1 MTKNLSSILDDVD
14 RLHVVKTAE
23 DGPKSK
29 LACLQNLV
37 PAKYTLIAAYMH
49 YGDQLQSF
57 SRDGLFKHLNE
68 HLDEERKQLYQI
80 HKKIVALGSS
90 AKPRLDKIDWRDAA
104 LNDPRAVLQHLQTLE
119 DASVS
124 LWNALFRCASD
135 DVALNGLAQNY
146 AIECQGHSDDLARY
160 LRSAP

>member
-23 DGPKSK
+23 EGPKTK
-29 LACLQNLV
+29 LVCLQNLV
-37 PAKYTLIAAYMH
+37 PAKYTLIAAYIH

-68 HLDEERKQLYQI
+68 HLDEEREQLYQI
-80 HKKIVALGSS
+80 HKKIVALGSGT
-90 AKPRLDKIDWRDAA
+90 KPSLDKVDWRSATLSDT
-104 LNDPRAVLQHLQTLE
+104 RAVLAHLQKLE
-119 DASVS
+119 DASVA

-146 AIECQGHSDDLARY
+146 ATECQGHSDDLARY
-160 LRSAP
+160 LRSTP